1 LTGRNVAINLSRLLL
16 QTALGAAA
24 LAASCGIATA
34 ETWPARPVHV
44 IVPFPPAGGADI
56 MARLIG
62 QSLSE
67 RTGQQFIIENRA
79 GAGGN
84 IGTEAVVRAPPDGYT
99 LLLMLTPNAVN
110 ATLFDK
116 LNFNFIRDI
125 APVAGISREPN
136 VLVVHPSVPVTGAA
150 GFIAYAKA
158 NPGRVTMASS
168 GNGSSPHI
176 AGELFKMMTGVDL
189 AHIPYRGAGLA
200 INDLV
205 GGQVQ
210 TMFATISS
218 SIAYVQDGRL
228 RPLAVTTAART
239 DVLPEVPTVGDVV
252 PRYEAS
258 TWYGLGAP
266 RNTPPEVIDKLNSD
280 VNAIL
285 TDPHMKAR
293 LATLGNAP
301 LILTPVELGKMIAD
315 ETEKWGKV
323 VKASGIRVN

>member
-1 LTGRNVAINLSRLLL
+1 MTNWRRLLL
-16 QTALGAAA
+16 QMAAGVAA
-24 LAASCGIATA
+24 LTASCCIAAA

-44 IVPFPPAGGADI
+44 IVPFAPAGGADV

-62 QSLSE
+62 QPLSE
-67 RTGQQFIIENRA
+67 RTGQQFIIENRPG
-79 GAGGN
+79 GAGN
-84 IGTEAVVRAPPDGYT
+84 IGAEAVVRAPPDGYT
-99 LLLMLTPNAVN
+99 LLLMLTPNVVN
-110 ATLFDK
+110 ATLFEK

-136 VLVVHPSVPVTGAA
+136 ILVIHPSLPVGSVA

-176 AGELFKMMTGVDL
+176 AGELFKMMTGVNL
-189 AHIPYRGAGLA
+189 VHVPYRGGGLA

-205 GGQVQ
+205 SGQVQ
-210 TMFATISS
+210 TMFATMSS

-228 RPLAVTTAART
+228 RPLAVTTAALS

-252 PRYEAS
+252 PGYEAS
-258 TWYGLGAP
+258 TWYGLGVP
-266 RNTPPEVIDKLNSD
+266 QNTPPEIIDKLNGD

-285 TDPHMKAR
+285 AGPQMKAR
-293 LATLGNAP
+293 LATLGSAP
-301 LILTPVELGKMIAD
+301 LILSPAELGKLIVE
-315 ETEKWGKV
+315 ETEKWAKV
-323 VKASGIRVN
+323 VKVAGIKVN